1 MPKRQFHLAWFL
13 SQGYGPKSWRSDFP
27 GTDIA
32 RWMMP
37 DLFVDLAQGMDRA
50 CFDYMIIEDSS
61 NVPYTY
67 KGSHDT
73 YLKYA
78 ASAPKLDPAVL
89 VPYLAQATKT
99 LGIVPTLS
107 VSEYPPY
114 LLARLINTLDHT
126 TEGRVGWNCVTGSN
140 DGAAQNY
147 GHEKHRPHD
156 ERYDVADEFAD
167 VVTRLW
173 EAWEPDAVVLDR
185 ENHFFADGSKVHP
198 IHHEGKYFKVRG
210 PINAPRG
217 PQGRVPICQAGG
229 SPRGMEFAS
238 RWADTIITEGG
249 GSAASMKTYRDGI
262 RTRAKALGRNPDGI
276 KVLFLAHP
284 IVDTTMEAARER
296 QRREAA
302 NAEAHI
308 EMQLSSM
315 SRLTGIDFSKFDLD
329 QPLPLDLQT
338 NGHQSALAKW
348 VGRTPRSLVRSY
360 ARKDGI
366 DYTGTPDHVAGMM
379 QEIMEEVGGDGF
391 LIFNSYFDRRY
402 VIEICDGLVPEL
414 QRRDVT
420 RKAYA
425 HKHLKD
431 NLLEF

>member
-1 MPKRQFHLAWFL
+1 MPSRPFHLAWFL
-13 SQGYGPKSWRSDFP
+13 SQGYGPKTWRSDYP
-27 GTDIA
+27 GSDVA

-37 DLFVDLAQGMDRA
+37 DLFVDLAQGMERA

-61 NVPYTY
+61 NIPYTY

-73 YLKYA
+73 YLQYA
-78 ASAPKLDPAVL
+78 ASTPKLDPAVL
-89 VPYLAQATKT
+89 VPYMAAATKH
-99 LGIVPTLS
+99 LGLVPTLS

-114 LLARLINTLDHT
+114 LLARLVNSLDHT

-147 GHEKHRPHD
+147 NRDKHRPHD

-167 VVTRLW
+167 IVTRLW
-173 EAWEPDAVVLDR
+173 ESWEPDAVVLDR
-185 ENHFFADGSKVHP
+185 ETPMFADGRKVHA
-198 IHHEGKYFKVRG
+198 INHEGKYFKVRG
-210 PINAPRG
+210 PLNAPRS

-229 SPRGMEFAS
+229 SPRGIEFAS

-249 GSAASMKTYRDGI
+249 GSAASMKAYRDKI
-262 RTRAKALGRNPDGI
+262 RKRARELGRNPDDI

-284 IVDTTMEAARER
+284 IVDTTMEAARAR
-296 QRREAA
+296 AKMEADA
-302 NAEAHI
+302 AETSI
-308 EMQLSSM
+308 DSLLSSM
-315 SRLTGIDFSKFDLD
+315 SRLTGIDFSQFDLD
-329 QPLPLDLQT
+329 QPLPSHLTT

-348 VGRTPRSLVRSY
+348 IGKTPRELVRSY
-360 ARKDGI
+360 ARKDGV
-366 DYTGTPDHVAGMM
+366 DFTGTPDYVAGMM

-391 LIFNSYFDRRY
+391 LIFNSFFDRRY
-402 VIEICDGLVPEL
+402 VMEICDGLVPEL
-414 QRRDVT
+414 QRRGLT

-425 HKHLKD
+425 HRHLRD